1 MKARRDDVLRNTRIE
16 GHKAKETIKNSRLAD
31 SYSELATKH
40 ELDSDRSN
48 PATSQRTG
56 LHIELVLE
64 L

>member
-1 MKARRDDVLRNTRIE
+1 MKAQRDDVLRNTRIE
-16 GHKAKETIKNSRLAD
+16 SQKAKETIKDSRLAD
-31 SYSELATKH
+31 SYLELATKH
-40 ELDSDRSN
+40 ELNSDRAN